1 MDIYKE
7 LTQGKGYAV
16 IEIEDKSLLNELKN
30 SFIKNI
36 NISNNVK
43 NDMNLARKKIA
54 KMSKVEVNQCM
65 IDLSKFNNLSETIIN
80 SCPKLVESLCG
91 KELFIQ
97 RRATIVMNVPGE
109 GQAKQWPH
117 YELMSGISPF
127 SFIIWIPLH
136 DLEENSGVYYFDQKQ
151 SLEIMKKEQEKGIVN
166 GPLVLDMMS
175 DQKPEKLNFG
185 QAVVFNPFVLH
196 GNIAFNSEFARI
208 ACTARFQSRDKPLLQ
223 KNSDYLK
230 FYRLN

>member
-7 LTQGKGYAV
+7 LTHGRGYSV
-16 IEIEDKSLLNELKN
+16 IEIEDKSLLNDLKD

-36 NISNNVK
+36 NISNNLK
-43 NDMNLARKKIA
+43 NDMNFVRKKVA
-54 KMSKVEVNQCM
+54 KMSKAEVNQCM

-127 SFIIWIPLH
+127 SFIIWTPLH
-136 DLEENSGVYYFDQKQ
+136 DLEENSGVYYIDQKR
-151 SLEIMKKEQEKGIVN
+151 SLEIMKKEQETGTVN
-166 GPLVLDMMS
+166 GPMVLDMMS

-185 QAVVFNPFVLH
+185 QAIVFNPFVLH
-196 GNIAFNSEFARI
+196 GNITFSSEFARI
-208 ACTARFQSRDKPLLQ
+208 ACTARFQSSDKPLLQ

-230 FYRLN
+230 FYKLN

>member
-1 MDIYKE
+1 MDIHKE

-16 IEIEDKSLLNELKN
+16 VEIEDMEIFKELRN
-30 SFIKNI
+30 SFIKKI
-36 NISNNVK
+36 NISDDLK
-43 NDMNLARKKIA
+43 DDMNLVREKIA
-54 KMSKVEVNQCM
+54 KMSKAEVNQYM
-65 IDLSKFNNLSETIIN
+65 IDLLKFNNLSEMIIN

-127 SFIIWIPLH
+127 TYVIWAPLH
-136 DLEENSGVYYFDQKQ
+136 DLEENSGVYYIDQKQ
-151 SLEIMKKEQEKGIVN
+151 SLEIMKKEQETGIVN
-166 GPLVLDMMS
+166 GPTVLNMMS
-175 DQKPEKLNFG
+175 EKKPEQLNFG
-185 QAVVFNPFVLH
+185 QAIVFNPFVLH
-196 GNIAFNSEFARI
+196 GNIAFNSKLARV
-208 ACTARFQSRDKPLLQ
+208 AYNVRFQSCNKPLLQ

-230 FYRLN
+230 YYQLN

>member
-7 LTQGKGYAV
+7 LTQGQGYAV
-16 IEIEDKSLLNELKN
+16 IEIEDMILLNELKK

-36 NISNNVK
+36 NISNNLK
-43 NDMNLARKKIA
+43 NDMDFARKKIA
-54 KMSKVEVNQCM
+54 KMSKSEVNQCM

-127 SFIIWIPLH
+127 SFIIWTPLH